1 MTNHWDF
8 STKQTGS
15 ARQCYQESTF
25 SFVCNQILNFNLICC
40 ISGAGTK
47 CWKLRCFQFN
57 IFIWV
62 IYVDACAVHVCACV
76 QPNLLPCLYDWIRSD
91 VEEEGQSLGDKLP
104 FFSAPPSPSSPS
116 LSAVM
121 RFTVELQSSPYSPY
135 AAVLIVVDRSSKHRL
150 HDAESS
156 KLSLWVRSQGFTQAA
171 LVDNLYLSALEGR
184 LCNLGWQGRAS
195 IKLGWLQNTEWGT
208 EGWGSFGRVCWEC
221 VQQKNRE
228 VVQGPRC
235 GWHFWRAV
243 TTH

>member
-15 ARQCYQESTF
+15 TWQCYQESTF

-40 ISGAGTK
+40 TSGAGTK

-62 IYVDACAVHVCACV
+62 IYVDACGVHVCACV

-104 FFSAPPSPSSPS
+104 FFSAPPLPQFSVS
-116 LSAVM
+116 LSSDEVYSGV
-121 RFTVELQSSPYSPY
+121 TVSPY
-135 AAVLIVVDRSSKHRL
+135 AAVLIVVDRSSKHCLR
-150 HDAESS
+150 DAESS

-171 LVDNLYLSALEGR
+171 LVDNLYLFALEGR
-184 LCNLGWQGRAS
+184 LCNLGWQG
-195 IKLGWLQNTEWGT
+195 IN
-208 EGWGSFGRVCWEC
+208 
-221 VQQKNRE
+221 
-228 VVQGPRC
+228 
-235 GWHFWRAV
+235 
-243 TTH
+243 